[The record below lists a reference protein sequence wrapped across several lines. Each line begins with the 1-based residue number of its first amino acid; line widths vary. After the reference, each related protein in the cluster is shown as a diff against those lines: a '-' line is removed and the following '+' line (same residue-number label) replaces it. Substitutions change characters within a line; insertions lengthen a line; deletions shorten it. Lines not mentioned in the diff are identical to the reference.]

1 MSNRKFVYLHVKY
14 VSVFIKMTNL
24 LLEKYETI
32 PHIIHEFVC
41 YWSVSQLVI
50 YFPSQIPWLNPLIV
64 YLAGTTQM
72 YTSIF
77 YYITF
82 WRTSSIIL
90 DMNWNTLLYSR
101 FSNSKHNEHGPSWRR
116 RKCNT
121 EVSVSSPGRKSHS

>member
-24 LLEKYETI
+24 LLQKYETI
-32 PHIIHEFVC
+32 PHIIHDFVC
-41 YWSVSQLVI
+41 FAAGNIRSFSNT
-50 YFPSQIPWLNPLIV
+50 WLHPLIL
-64 YLAGTTQM
+64 YLAGTTQL

-90 DMNWNTLLYSR
+90 DMNWNTLLFSR
-101 FSNSKHNEHGPSWRR
+101 FSNGKHNEHRPSRSC

-121 EVSVSSPGRKSHS
+121 EVSVSSPGCKSHS